1 MSAEGRKHAEAVYK
15 EFKDRGY
22 KKDSF
27 NYYTRTTPYFR
38 LVGTCDDDGKLR
50 LQLIQRSSDNIIVT
64 IEESFI
70 TVAQAEQIAVS
81 KAKEKYNILL
91 ADLDKI
97 GNFI

>member
-1 MSAEGRKHAEAVYK
+1 MSLEGRKHAEAVYK

-27 NYYTRTTPYFR
+27 IYYTRRTPYFR
-38 LVGTCDDDGKLR
+38 FVGTCDDEGKLR
-50 LQLIQRSSDNIIVT
+50 LQLIQRSSDHIIVT
-64 IEESFI
+64 IEENFI
-70 TVAQAEQIAVS
+70 TVVQAEQIAVS
-81 KAKEKYNILL
+81 KAREKYNMLL